1 MAENPLIALAAA
13 MRTAL
18 ATPVD
23 VSDKAAQ
30 TARLDII
37 DMVPDLQL
45 KLIGEQAM
53 IRNMTWSVLTPGPF
67 PRPQY
72 LSPFTNLSLLSAP
85 EPRHPAGNQPL
96 QNRPARAA
104 GYTHFLYRS
113 LSHMFCSRAPTQTAP
128 PACNDEPTLL

>member
-45 KLIGEQAM
+45 KMIGEQAM
-53 IRNMTWSVLTPGPF
+53 IRNMTWSVFTPSPF
-67 PRPQY
+67 PKPQY
-72 LSPFTNLSLLSAP
+72 FPQKYLTVFSL
-85 EPRHPAGNQPL
+85 
-96 QNRPARAA
+96 
-104 GYTHFLYRS
+104 
-113 LSHMFCSRAPTQTAP
+113 
-128 PACNDEPTLL
+128 

>member
-1 MAENPLIALAAA
+1 MADNPLIALAAA

-53 IRNMTWSVLTPGPF
+53 IRNMTWSVPYPS
-67 PRPQY
+67 
-72 LSPFTNLSLLSAP
+72 LSPTLAFI
-85 EPRHPAGNQPL
+85 PL
-96 QNRPARAA
+96 N
-104 GYTHFLYRS
+104 
-113 LSHMFCSRAPTQTAP
+113 
-128 PACNDEPTLL
+128 

>member
-1 MAENPLIALAAA
+1 MADNPLIALAAA

-37 DMVPDLQL
+37 DMVPGLQL

-53 IRNMTWSVLTPGPF
+53 IRNMTWSVLYPS
-67 PRPQY
+67 
-72 LSPFTNLSLLSAP
+72 LSPTPIST
-85 EPRHPAGNQPL
+85 PL
-96 QNRPARAA
+96 N
-104 GYTHFLYRS
+104 
-113 LSHMFCSRAPTQTAP
+113 
-128 PACNDEPTLL
+128 